1 MYNMGLVHFDQ
12 ATKHC
17 LLALNMRAPLSL
29 VLSLS
34 QAQAGRTTTA
44 YLCTGGLVRLYTCGS
59 RNRLWCTAC
68 DVKQHHRRSIK
79 NRL

>member
-1 MYNMGLVHFDQ
+1 MYNMSLVHFNQ

-34 QAQAGRTTTA
+34 QAQVGPGNQTHPKVHCKTWFVRTFT
-44 YLCTGGLVRLYTCGS
+44 LI
-59 RNRLWCTAC
+59 NRFITPQYVG
-68 DVKQHHRRSIK
+68 VKPA
-79 NRL
+79 NG